1 MLTDP
6 AVPRRAIVR
15 SLGAMVCLDS
25 LLLVRFAFLP
35 TFGSFEHLARCRND
49 LLIQRQF
56 CVIGY
61 SEQVVVLLW
70 TGQLYTDRQVEALV
84 L

>member
-1 MLTDP
+1 
-6 AVPRRAIVR
+6 
-15 SLGAMVCLDS
+15 
-25 LLLVRFAFLP
+25 
-35 TFGSFEHLARCRND
+35 
-49 LLIQRQF
+49 LLIRRQF

>member
-6 AVPRRAIVR
+6 AVPRRAVVG
-15 SLGAMVCLDS
+15 SLGVRIRLDS
-25 LLLVRFAFLP
+25 LFLVRFAFLP
-35 TFGSFEHLARCRND
+35 TFGSIEHLARGRND
-49 LLIQRQF
+49 LLIRRQF

-61 SEQVVVLLW
+61 SEQVAILLW
-70 TGQLYTDRQVEALV
+70 TGQLYTDRQVEVLV